1 MSTIVSGSGKRAPHH
16 KQFVLVLLLVLAG
29 CGKEEQKEAEPVVPV
44 QVTAVRMDSIR
55 RIVQADGILYPRNQA
70 SVVPKISA
78 PVRKFYVNRGDHV
91 RQGQLLAVLE
101 NRDLAAAAEE
111 SKGQYDQAEANYRST
126 TAASVPEEVI
136 KAQTDVQ
143 AYKEALDAAG
153 KVLENREKLYK
164 EGALAR
170 KLLDDAQVAFVQARS
185 QYETARQH
193 LDALQKVGKDA
204 QIKTASAQVEAAKA
218 HYQGAEAQLSY
229 SEIRSPITGVIADR
243 AIYEGEMASAGSPM
257 LTIMDTSRVV
267 ARVNI
272 PQNQAGYMR
281 VGAAATMSQSGSG
294 DVAGKVTVV
303 SPAVDPN
310 STTVQVWVET
320 PNPGDALKPGVT
332 VHVSIVAETIAN
344 AMVVPATALLPAPDG
359 GTQAVVVG
367 SGSVAHTRKIDT
379 GVREADKVQV
389 LKGLQAGEQVVT
401 VGGLGLEDGTKVKVE
416 KPGER
421 PAAGGKEES

>member
-1 MSTIVSGSGKRAPHH
+1 
-16 KQFVLVLLLVLAG
+16 
-29 CGKEEQKEAEPVVPV
+29 
-44 QVTAVRMDSIR
+44 
-55 RIVQADGILYPRNQA
+55 
-70 SVVPKISA
+70 
-78 PVRKFYVNRGDHV
+78 
-91 RQGQLLAVLE
+91 
-101 NRDLAAAAEE
+101 
-111 SKGQYDQAEANYRST
+111 
-126 TAASVPEEVI
+126 
-136 KAQTDVQ
+136 
-143 AYKEALDAAG
+143 
-153 KVLENREKLYK
+153 
-164 EGALAR
+164 
-170 KLLDDAQVAFVQARS
+170 
-185 QYETARQH
+185 
-193 LDALQKVGKDA
+193 LQKVGKEA

-243 AIYEGEMASAGSPM
+243 AIYEGEMAAAGSPM

-281 VGAAATMSQSGSG
+281 VGAAAIIAQSGG
-294 DVAGKVTVV
+294 GEVAGKVTVV

-320 PNPGDALKPGVT
+320 PNPGEALKPGVT
-332 VHVSIVAETIAN
+332 VHVSIVAETIGN
-344 AMVVPATALLPAPDG
+344 AIVVPAAALLPAPDG

-367 SGSVAHTRKIDT
+367 ADSVAHTRKIET

-401 VGGLGLEDGTKVKVE
+401 VGGLGVEDGTKVRVG
-416 KPGER
+416 KPGDR